1 MKASMCSLSCLTEVK
16 DAPCSD
22 FACRIENQISTCL
35 SQEAR
40 VGVKWNCTF
49 GYSLSQRSLLGL
61 WVLRLSSTTWMAVSG
76 QAATMSF
83 MFEEFDAAPALL
95 VSRRHLAGGHLEGG
109 KQCRGAIAL
118 VIVTMTAQC
127 TAVRELQIALRTLQR
142 LDRGLFVDAD
152 DNRVLGR
159 RHVEPDYVGGL
170 GYERGILA
178 LAPRFASARSIFWP
192 RRKRQTYWTSTSPSA
207 AARSGPDQ
215 RPYPFGGG

>member
-1 MKASMCSLSCLTEVK
+1 MDGGVRPNSDDVVHEV
-16 DAPCSD
+16 
-22 FACRIENQISTCL
+22 
-35 SQEAR
+35 
-40 VGVKWNCTF
+40 
-49 GYSLSQRSLLGL
+49 
-61 WVLRLSSTTWMAVSG
+61 
-76 QAATMSF
+76 
-83 MFEEFDAAPALL
+83 EEFDAAPALL
-95 VSRRHLAGGHLEGG
+95 VSRRHLAGGQLEGG

-178 LAPRFASARSIFWP
+178 LAPRFASGEVDLLGTQEAPDILDIDIAERRGQERP
-192 RRKRQTYWTSTSPSA
+192 RPA
-207 AARSGPDQ
+207 AISLR
-215 RPYPFGGG
+215 RPLIQQHQNAPPCLRRTGSHVPYKSL